1 MRLTRSTLA
10 VAIALV
16 GLAGCSLA
24 PPYHVPSVTVPTAYK
39 EQGPWTQASP
49 SDELVR
55 GAWWDEFGDPLLDQ
69 LETRLQA
76 SNPTL
81 AEAVAR
87 YDEARAYVQEA
98 KSSFFPRIGIGGSV
112 TRNRQSND
120 RPLRGAN
127 EPNEYSADTLG
138 GEVDY
143 LFDFWGKI
151 RNEVAAAK
159 AGAQASAA
167 DLETVRLSLEA
178 ETADDFVELTA
189 LDAEA
194 KVLDDAVKAYARAL
208 QLTQDRYE
216 GGIASSL
223 DVGRAQTQL
232 QTARA
237 QASDVAGQRAL
248 YEHAI
253 ATLVG
258 EPASNFSIPIAVREL
273 KLPVIPTGLPSTLL
287 QRRPD
292 VAAAERRAAAA
303 NAMIGVARAAF
314 YPNINL
320 AALGGFQST
329 SMASL
334 LSAGTTYW
342 TLGPSL
348 VLPLFE
354 GGLRHARL
362 AAARAEFNGASAAY
376 RASVLQAFQDV
387 EDNLA
392 LLNHLAVESQD
403 QTAAVA
409 SSTRTADLSLE
420 RYREGAVSYLDV
432 VTAQT
437 AALQAQQQS
446 VEVEGRRLQAT
457 VNLIKALGGGWSAD
471 QLQSLPSA
479 KYASAAGSTTAS
491 EPKAAASD

>member
-1 MRLTRSTLA
+1 MRVSRTVCA
-10 VAIALV
+10 AAIAVV

-24 PPYHVPSVTVPTAYK
+24 PPYHVPTVTVPTAFK
-39 EQGPWTQASP
+39 EQGPWTQATP
-49 SDELVR
+49 SDTLTR
-55 GAWWDEFGDPLLDQ
+55 GAWWAQFGDPRLDQ
-69 LETRLQA
+69 IETGLQA

-87 YDEARAYVQEA
+87 YDQARAFVQEA
-98 KSSFFPRIGIGGSV
+98 QSGLFPRIAVGGSV
-112 TRNRQSND
+112 TRNRQSNN

-127 EPNEYSADTLG
+127 QPDEYSGDTLG
-138 GEVDY
+138 GEIDY
-143 LFDFWGKI
+143 EFDFWGKI
-151 RNEVAAAK
+151 RNEVAAEK
-159 AGAQASAA
+159 ANAQASAA

-178 ETADDFVELTA
+178 QVADDYVRLSE

-208 QLTQDRYE
+208 QLTQDRYD

-232 QTARA
+232 ETARA

-248 YEHAI
+248 FEHAI
-253 ATLVG
+253 ATLAG
-258 EPASNFSIPIAVREL
+258 EPASNFSIPVEVRDL
-273 KLPVIPTGLPSTLL
+273 KLPVVPTGLPSTLL

-303 NAMIGVARAAF
+303 NALIGVARAAF

-320 AALGGFQST
+320 AALGGFQNT
-329 SMASL
+329 GLANL
-334 LSAGTTYW
+334 ISAGNTYW

-348 VLPLFE
+348 ALTLFD

-362 AAARAEFNGASAAY
+362 AAARSEFNAESAAY
-376 RASVLQAFQDV
+376 RARVLQAFQDV

-392 LLNHLAVESQD
+392 LLNHLAVEAQD
-403 QTAAVA
+403 QSAAVQA
-409 SSTRTADLSLE
+409 ATRTADLAVT
-420 RYREGAVSYLDV
+420 RYRQGAVSYLEV

-437 AALQAQQQS
+437 AALQAQQS
-446 VEVEGRRLQAT
+446 AVNVESRRLQAT
-457 VNLIKALGGGWSAD
+457 VNLIKALGGGWNVH
-471 QLQSLPSA
+471 Q
-479 KYASAAGSTTAS
+479 T
-491 EPKAAASD
+491 